1 MGLVGAL
8 KKKVPKRWGL
18 EGALMYGEVHVLSKF
33 KSTGADGIITCVSI
47 FVEPSKVCS
56 ELLKTWVLY
65 FVRTTT
71 TTTNQLKD
79 LTTQERK
86 GKAERKKR
94 KGDGRRRKRRGVSD

>member
-56 ELLKTWVLY
+56 ELLKTWALY

-71 TTTNQLKD
+71 TTSNQLKI
-79 LTTQERK
+79 
-86 GKAERKKR
+86 
-94 KGDGRRRKRRGVSD
+94 